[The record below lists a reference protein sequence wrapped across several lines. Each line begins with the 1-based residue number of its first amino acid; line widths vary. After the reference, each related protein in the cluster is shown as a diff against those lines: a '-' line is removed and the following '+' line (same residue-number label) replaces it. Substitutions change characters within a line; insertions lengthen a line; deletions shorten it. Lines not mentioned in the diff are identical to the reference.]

1 LPGLSPGISDLVIEA
16 AADGIDHTELVNRI
30 LNAAIERYALAD

>member
-16 AADGIDHTELVNRI
+16 EAAGMSHAELVNMI
-30 LNAAIERYALAD
+30 LDEALERYGLS